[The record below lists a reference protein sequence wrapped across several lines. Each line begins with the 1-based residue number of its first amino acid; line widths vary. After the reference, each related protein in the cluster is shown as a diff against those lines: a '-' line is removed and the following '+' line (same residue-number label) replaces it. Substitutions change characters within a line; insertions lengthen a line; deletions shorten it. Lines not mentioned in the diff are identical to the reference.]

1 MGKRA
6 LDRLATEGHPSRSLD
21 RLGTPTEAEITAAVR
36 DYLRLVGAWELKV
49 LGGLGQR
56 PGVPDVLACVQGR
69 FVAIEV
75 KRPGRRPT
83 PRQAAELEAI
93 RAAGGIALVAT
104 SLDEVVEALR
114 PLLGDRVRLAGE
126 RR

>member
-1 MGKRA
+1 MPLRA
-6 LDRLATEGHPSRSLD
+6 TADQRGRLA
-21 RLGTPTEAEITAAVR
+21 TEAEITAAVR

-83 PRQAAELEAI
+83 PR
-93 RAAGGIALVAT
+93 
-104 SLDEVVEALR
+104 
-114 PLLGDRVRLAGE
+114 
-126 RR
+126 